1 MVEEHPTRIDTSV
14 DSTPRWIIATLVA
27 IPTLWICFL
36 MLGFMGSGAGSS
48 ILQFPT
54 MLLDNTPTGG
64 DVGAH
69 VLLPQIL
76 RDVLLPSWL
85 ISGWSDAW
93 FAGFPALYFY
103 FPVPMTVAAL
113 LGAVLPAGVALKI
126 VISAGVVALPG
137 VTYLLVRWMGFE
149 RIVAAVAASG
159 GAAFAFMESY
169 DIFGGNI
176 KSTLAGEFS
185 FSWSLAFG
193 ILYLGLIARDTRD
206 DGRFTAWPGVI
217 LALATLSHVVTAIVI
232 VVITIPW
239 LFRRRTARVVAAS
252 WALGFGLSAFWSIP
266 FVVGVLRG
274 MTTDMRWAS
283 VTGILGSEGLI
294 PADLVPAL
302 VLGVGG
308 FVWSLIRKDRVGPL
322 VGLVVVPLAGYL
334 LLPRL
339 DVGLINNG
347 RLLPYWY
354 LGVYIFAGIAVGL
367 GVVYLGG
374 LRRNA
379 GNAAA
384 RYALVAVVIAVGA
397 TVIFM
402 SDVTHWVDWDFE
414 GYEGKVDFDEY
425 AALMQAVDDLPPG
438 RVMWEENAAMHRY
451 GTELA
456 LMLFPYWSPDH
467 PTMAGVYQ
475 ESSLTTPFNLINT
488 GEVGLEGSQRIE
500 GLRYHAMDFERGIA
514 HLGVYGV
521 DYYVSF
527 TDEARTAAHAA
538 GLELIAD
545 APPWGVFALPPTDLV
560 DVARYM
566 PSVWSGKAD
575 FFEASLEWYD
585 DIDNLDRW
593 LVGDGPADWPR
604 IDALDARLNATLLG
618 EQSGTVSDVI
628 VDNGRIS
635 FSTTAVGV
643 PHLVKVSYFPN
654 WTARGADGPYRAAPS
669 LMVVVPTSENV
680 VLEFSRGW
688 AEYGGL
694 IVTLASVLLLI
705 GWGVIAARIRR
716 QGQVQQ

>member
-1 MVEEHPTRIDTSV
+1 
-14 DSTPRWIIATLVA
+14 
-27 IPTLWICFL
+27 

-54 MLLDNTPTGG
+54 MLLNNTPTGG

-103 FPVPMTVAAL
+103 FPFPMTVAAI

-193 ILYLGLIARDTRD
+193 ILYLGFIARDTRD
-206 DGRFTAWPGVI
+206 GGRFTAWPGVI
-217 LALATLSHVVTAIVI
+217 LALATLSHIVTTIVI

-252 WALGFGLSAFWSIP
+252 WALGFALSAFWSIP

-294 PADLVPAL
+294 PTDLVPAL

-308 FVWSLIRKDRVGPL
+308 LVWSLIRKDRVGLL

-334 LLPRL
+334 LLPWF

-374 LRRNA
+374 LRRDA
-379 GNAAA
+379 GNPAA
-384 RYALVAVVIAVGA
+384 RYALMAVVIAVGA
-397 TVIFM
+397 TVISM

-414 GYEGKVDFDEY
+414 GYEGKADFDQY
-425 AALMQAVDDLPPG
+425 AALMQAVGDLPPG
-438 RVMWEENAAMHRY
+438 RVMWEENEAMHRY

-475 ESSLTTPFNLINT
+475 ESSLTTPFNLINA
-488 GEVGLEGSQRIE
+488 GEVGLEGTPRIE
-500 GLRYHAMDFERGIA
+500 GLRYHAMNFERGIA

-521 DYYVSF
+521 SYYVSF
-527 TDEARTAAHAA
+527 TEEAAAAA
-538 GLELIAD
+538 LTSGLEPIAVV
-545 APPWGVFALPPTDLV
+545 PPWTVFALPASGMV
-560 DVARYM
+560 DIATFS
-566 PSVWSGKAD
+566 PSVWAGDAG
-575 FFEASLEWYD
+575 FTAASLEWYD

-593 LVGDGPADWPR
+593 LVSDGPAQWQR
-604 IDALDARLNATLLG
+604 IDAVAARRAAVPLG
-618 EQSGTVSDVI
+618 DTAGAVSDVV
-628 VDNGRIS
+628 VDNGRVS

-643 PHLVKVSYFPN
+643 PHLVKVAYFPN
-654 WTARGADGPYRAAPS
+654 WTAQGADGPYRAAPS

-680 VLEFSRGW
+680 VLEFARGW
-688 AEYGGL
+688 PEYGGL
-694 IVTLASVLLLI
+694 IVTVATVLLLI
-705 GWGVIAARIRR
+705 GWGAMAARARR
-716 QGQVQQ
+716 QDAVVQ